1 MTYEKFVEDNS
12 LNYRILEMK
21 LSQGKSYSEI
31 ANNFNRSKS
40 TVRER
45 YQTFSWSLYRCY
57 LQYLE
62 SIGINIDSLD
72 IINFYENISNS
83 IAYLEKAYSEPL
95 NIFRAGKPP
104 VFLES
109 VKDLVPYRKLSERQ
123 LLNLEKKIVETRENQ
138 GRTFV
143 DIGKKLKI
151 TTEKARRIYDFY
163 YHKKVLEVIRRID
176 PNIDTNY
183 IFSFSNSSYIR
194 WELIKREFP
203 NLVQDLINR

>member
-72 IINFYENISNS
+72 IINFYNI
-83 IAYLEKAYSEPL
+83 
-95 NIFRAGKPP
+95 
-104 VFLES
+104 
-109 VKDLVPYRKLSERQ
+109 
-123 LLNLEKKIVETRENQ
+123 
-138 GRTFV
+138 
-143 DIGKKLKI
+143 
-151 TTEKARRIYDFY
+151 
-163 YHKKVLEVIRRID
+163 
-176 PNIDTNY
+176 
-183 IFSFSNSSYIR
+183 
-194 WELIKREFP
+194 
-203 NLVQDLINR
+203 